1 MEEVVAW
8 DDFFSFSFFTYPGS
22 IVSCKRVE
30 VSLVGV
36 ECGEIEMRRWKWS
49 GNGNEP
55 HLAP

>member
-1 MEEVVAW
+1 M
-8 DDFFSFSFFTYPGS
+8 
-22 IVSCKRVE
+22 SCKKVE